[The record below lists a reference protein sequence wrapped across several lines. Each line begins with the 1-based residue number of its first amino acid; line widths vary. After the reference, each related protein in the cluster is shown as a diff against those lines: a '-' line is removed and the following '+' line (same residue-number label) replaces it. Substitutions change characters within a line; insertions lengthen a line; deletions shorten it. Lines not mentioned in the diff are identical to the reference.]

1 MRIRYLSLTVLI
13 LAISGIFL
21 LICDMPAPPPGAE
34 QANIKLILKS
44 SDGVQSTT
52 SITDTAGNLFMVG
65 VILNLTQYIDSTEIL
80 VFKDDSMEYR
90 FFTDTKKNDVD
101 TILFPAQFPLSGD
114 RTVLATGYI
123 HENENIEL
131 SAIIYVISRPGENY
145 PPTLKVSGW
154 PIVQAGDSVL
164 LTVNATDPDEDQ
176 EVSVEAIQFP
186 DNATFESGKFVWET
200 TTDDIGTDTVIFV
213 ATDNG
218 DPSKADTDTVVI
230 TVSADPVNHPPVLSF
245 EGRHTV
251 AAGAGLAI
259 AVSATDP
266 DEDQTVSIEVLRF
279 PDGATFE
286 DDTLRWTPSEENI
299 GNDTAIFVAADDGD
313 PVLADTD
320 TVVITVTEIL
330 TNEPPQWSED
340 TLRLEGESGVEL
352 SRELADLCSDADG
365 DPITFALIP
374 DQDPEGDAIVE
385 ETAWSYTPSDNDIG
399 TTYLQIVASDAY
411 DGTDTL
417 IVELMV
423 TGTVV
428 TEDLQPPSMMLF
440 TPAEDSQRVASD
452 AYEVTISCKDES
464 GVASVVCVMGEETFE
479 VTVSEDTLYSAMI
492 TGLVSSEWSTVQFI
506 TTDSAPAENRDTLL
520 VTLMYDPEATDE
532 NPPSITLVSPSTDTV
547 IGESSL
553 EVRVRVSDE
562 SGVARVT
569 IGGVEADREDDNVFS
584 ATVSDLTGGV
594 YQTLWIVATDSAEIA
609 HTDSTSVQVKYDD
622 DQTGPEFTLVTP
634 DKDSVSTGSDSYTIT
649 VVCTDPSGVTS
660 VVADMGGESFT
671 GEHISGDRWDIGITG
686 LAEGDYNEVII
697 TATDGSL
704 GENTETQKVYI
715 KYDPMIE
722 DETGPTITLISP
734 SEDTTVAVDSC
745 VITVR
750 CTDQSGVASVGLVVG
765 EDTISAVEGSDHLFS
780 GTVKN
785 LAANVTTTVTVVAV
799 DSVEPGNSN
808 STSLQVTW
816 EYVPSYTLTV
826 SATNGSVVR
835 EPDLEE
841 YDSGTEV
848 TLTPVPADNY
858 HFVGWE
864 GDLTGTD
871 DPATI
876 TMDGEKT
883 VTALFEENPPNT
895 FTLSVMATHGSVT
908 KTPNQPQYDEGS
920 VVGLKAVA
928 DPGYHFVNWTGD
940 ATGTGDSVTITM
952 DATKSV
958 TANFAIN
965 TYALTVGGDGN
976 GTTDP
981 DGEVTVNQGAATDIS
996 ATPATDYRFSGWTV
1010 TSGTATIATP
1020 SSATT
1025 TVTLTSG
1032 DATVQANFTNIEH
1045 TLTVETGG
1053 HGTTDPE
1060 GDVTVN
1066 QGAAT
1071 DISATPATDYRFSG
1085 WTVTS
1090 GTATIATPSSATTTV
1105 TLTSGNATVQAN
1117 FTNIEYTLTVETD
1130 GYGTTDPEGDVTVNQ
1145 GAATDISA
1153 TPGTGYTFSGWTVTS
1168 GTATIA
1174 TPSSATTTVT
1184 LTSDDATVMANFIL
1198 INYTLTLTN
1207 DGHGTTTPNSSTTA
1221 DHGVPTNVSATP
1233 STGYEFSSWA
1243 LISTAGTATIANLFQ
1258 QSTNVTLYNDATI
1271 RANFLPGTF
1280 YITFNKNDPEATGT
1294 MNRQPITF
1302 NSSAYLSYNSFQKPG
1317 WNFSGWATSPIG
1329 SAVYQDHASYTMET
1343 EGVELYA
1350 CWTPAIYTISFD
1362 KNNSDAGGT
1371 LLPVQAA
1378 NGSSVQLPL
1387 NQFTDGCRTFEGWS
1401 TSKDGPAQW
1410 NDGGY
1415 FTMGGA
1421 DVKLYAQWA
1430 VSPVTV
1436 TPAFGSPET
1445 PVCLTDGG
1453 TLTVNAPCAVGW
1465 EWYIDLWGSG
1475 NFQLLEDSG
1484 TLFGQG
1490 TPTLTCG
1497 SPTGGILYCIVT
1509 DLDGRQVQ
1517 SGTYIWSQGNC
1528 DPH

>member
-1 MRIRYLSLTVLI
+1 MRKRFYSV
-13 LAISGIFL
+13 AGL
-21 LICDMPAPPPGAE
+21 LIALVSLFLIICAIPNPPPGPE
-34 QANIKLILKS
+34 QAEVELFLRS
-44 SDGVQSTT
+44 STGHESTT
-52 SITDTAGNLFMVG
+52 SITDTVGNYDTIG
-65 VILNLTQYIDSTEIL
+65 VVLYLTQHIDSTEIT
-80 VFKDDSMEYR
+80 VTSGDSVEYH
-90 FFTDTKKNDVD
+90 FITKAKKTEVD
-101 TILFPAQFPLSGD
+101 TIFYAVHFPTPGERS
-114 RTVLATGYI
+114 VIATGYI
-123 HENENIEL
+123 NGYRNSEA
-131 SAIIYVISRPGENY
+131 SVIIHVISRPGENY

-245 EGRHTV
+245 TGRHTV
-251 AAGAGLAI
+251 AAGEDLAI
-259 AVSATDP
+259 AVFATDP
-266 DEDQTVSIEVLRF
+266 DEDQTVSIEALRF

-299 GNDTAIFVAADDGD
+299 GNDTAIFVATDNGD

-320 TVVITVTEIL
+320 TLVITVTETL

-417 IVELMV
+417 IVELTV

-428 TEDLQPPSMMLF
+428 TEDLQPPSMTLV

-479 VTVSEDTLYSAMI
+479 VTVSEDSLYSAMI
-492 TGLVSSEWSTVQFI
+492 TGLVSSEWSTVLFI
-506 TTDSAPAENRDTLL
+506 ATDSAPAENRDTLL

-594 YQTLWIVATDSAEIA
+594 YQTLWIVATDSAETA

-649 VVCTDPSGVTS
+649 VACTDPSGVTS

-841 YDSGTEV
+841 YDSGTVV
-848 TLTPVPADNY
+848 TLTLVPADNY

-952 DATKSV
+952 DAAKSV
-958 TANFAIN
+958 TANFAIEN
-965 TYALTVGGDGN
+965 YPLTVTATNGSVNRLPAGTSFDYLTEVTLTAVPATGYRFTGWSGDLSGSTNPTTITMDAAKSVAANFAIENFTLSVTATNGSVTRSPTGTSFDYGTEVELTAVPATGYRFTGWSGDLSGVTNPTTITMNEAKSVTANFTQTYRVLYDVNGGSGTGPTDPNYYSTNSPVTILPPGSINRNAYVFGGWNTQPDGSGTTYAIGSTLYMG
-976 GTTDP
+976 
-981 DGEVTVNQGAATDIS
+981 
-996 ATPATDYRFSGWTV
+996 
-1010 TSGTATIATP
+1010 
-1020 SSATT
+1020 SS
-1025 TVTLTSG
+1025 TVTLYAKWIIQDASG
-1032 DATVQANFTNIEH
+1032 NTYTEVIIGGKVWMVENLRTRKYRNGDNIDSWNSGAPTGTPQYFASAYSSTEGNFYNGYAVAESRG
-1045 TLTVETGG
+1045 LA
-1053 HGTTDPE
+1053 P
-1060 GDVTVN
+1060 
-1066 QGAAT
+1066 
-1071 DISATPATDYRFSG
+1071 SG
-1085 WTVTS
+1085 WHIPTYAEWQTFFNVNSAKSVASKTGWVDGNIPGTVGTNPSSNNSTGFNALPTGHYESGGIYYRGEETFFWSSDEWQYS
-1090 GTATIATPSSATTTV
+1090 GTMGMTWPIYNTSSDVFSAIRDC
-1105 TLTSGNATVQAN
+1105 N
-1117 FTNIEYTLTVETD
+1117 F
-1130 GYGTTDPEGDVTVNQ
+1130 G
-1145 GAATDISA
+1145 
-1153 TPGTGYTFSGWTVTS
+1153 
-1168 GTATIA
+1168 
-1174 TPSSATTTVT
+1174 
-1184 LTSDDATVMANFIL
+1184 M
-1198 INYTLTLTN
+1198 
-1207 DGHGTTTPNSSTTA
+1207 
-1221 DHGVPTNVSATP
+1221 
-1233 STGYEFSSWA
+1233 
-1243 LISTAGTATIANLFQ
+1243 
-1258 QSTNVTLYNDATI
+1258 
-1271 RANFLPGTF
+1271 
-1280 YITFNKNDPEATGT
+1280 
-1294 MNRQPITF
+1294 
-1302 NSSAYLSYNSFQKPG
+1302 
-1317 WNFSGWATSPIG
+1317 
-1329 SAVYQDHASYTMET
+1329 
-1343 EGVELYA
+1343 
-1350 CWTPAIYTISFD
+1350 
-1362 KNNSDAGGT
+1362 
-1371 LLPVQAA
+1371 
-1378 NGSSVQLPL
+1378 SVRCVR
-1387 NQFTDGCRTFEGWS
+1387 D
-1401 TSKDGPAQW
+1401 
-1410 NDGGY
+1410 Y
-1415 FTMGGA
+1415 
-1421 DVKLYAQWA
+1421 
-1430 VSPVTV
+1430 
-1436 TPAFGSPET
+1436 
-1445 PVCLTDGG
+1445 
-1453 TLTVNAPCAVGW
+1453 
-1465 EWYIDLWGSG
+1465 
-1475 NFQLLEDSG
+1475 
-1484 TLFGQG
+1484 
-1490 TPTLTCG
+1490 
-1497 SPTGGILYCIVT
+1497 
-1509 DLDGRQVQ
+1509 
-1517 SGTYIWSQGNC
+1517 
-1528 DPH
+1528 